1 MCKFDLDQSH
11 RKSMQVHA
19 RPGQTE
25 SQVDPSFQPC
35 VYLGLRFTRALHF
48 NFDSGTAEVLYEEC
62 DGTEFELSGN
72 VLDLRYIPDDME
84 FDQEPHSVA
93 TALPASG
100 LYKAPE

>member
-1 MCKFDLDQSH
+1 MSKNPVFIWATHIKTVL
-11 RKSMQVHA
+11 
-19 RPGQTE
+19 
-25 SQVDPSFQPC
+25 
-35 VYLGLRFTRALHF
+35 L
-48 NFDSGTAEVLYEEC
+48 FDSATAEVLYEEC

-93 TALPASG
+93 TELPASG

>member
-1 MCKFDLDQSH
+1 MSRNPVFIWITFINTVS
-11 RKSMQVHA
+11 
-19 RPGQTE
+19 
-25 SQVDPSFQPC
+25 
-35 VYLGLRFTRALHF
+35 YL
-48 NFDSGTAEVLYEEC
+48 NFDSATAEVLYEEC

-93 TALPASG
+93 IELPASG

>member
-1 MCKFDLDQSH
+1 MGRNPVFIWATQIKT
-11 RKSMQVHA
+11 V
-19 RPGQTE
+19 
-25 SQVDPSFQPC
+25 
-35 VYLGLRFTRALHF
+35 LHF
-48 NFDSGTAEVLYEEC
+48 NFDLATAEVLYEEC

-93 TALPASG
+93 TELPASG

>member
-1 MCKFDLDQSH
+1 MGRNPVFIWATQINT
-11 RKSMQVHA
+11 V
-19 RPGQTE
+19 
-25 SQVDPSFQPC
+25 
-35 VYLGLRFTRALHF
+35 LHF
-48 NFDSGTAEVLYEEC
+48 NFDLATAEVLYEEC

-93 TALPASG
+93 TELPASG